1 MNFADFI
8 GQTLDDK
15 YKIER
20 ELGKGGMGTV
30 YLAMHIGTE
39 RPVAVKIIAPQ
50 FMQHTEFI
58 ERFRREARA
67 AGRLRHPNVV
77 NVTDFGFAET
87 KNGKVAYL
95 AMEYLDGCTLG
106 EILAEEQKLPLAWT
120 LDIIEQVCSAVH
132 EAHRQG
138 IIHRDLKPDN
148 IWLEPNQRGGYTV
161 KVLDFGIA
169 KLEENFSHSAEN
181 ISIDIS
187 VAPQRISAGRAT
199 IADLAGSETLLDN
212 RHSTQFAES
221 ATISQTPKQN
231 TILSEAGTL
240 VQSNE
245 SVSEDKTAIFSNIK
259 KISDEPTE
267 AGTKLISEQIVTN
280 KPGEKVSTDDNFL
293 LNQTETKELTRVG
306 AVLGTPLYMSPEQC
320 RGERLTAQSDI
331 YSLGVIAYQMLSGKT
346 PFSGDY
352 LKVME
357 AHKETAP
364 PPLEVKK
371 IPKKVKKV
379 VSSALAKNIAD
390 RPQTAQSFASEIRAE
405 SEGIGTLLR
414 RALEIYSKHLP
425 KFLGLSVLL
434 YLPLAVVT
442 LIKLVLD
449 MFYLGEQISDSAAA
463 VMSGLMTLATTFV
476 GIFCGYFVFGTTT
489 WIVAQTLAV
498 PLRPIHVRPA
508 LKATRKKWKSL
519 VGTGLLT
526 TVLSFIGYA
535 LCFIPGLIVSVLWAL
550 VAPIVMMEDLRGR
563 AAMKRSSTLVKRSLR
578 TTMAAILI
586 MFFVPFFVATL
597 TGGIVAMA
605 VESFSG
611 DRIKT
616 ETIDREVTKAQNEG
630 KPMIAIEIENGERQI
645 VIGNKRLNAGEQSG
659 ANNFSKRLREV
670 IREDATTILMLPF
683 QILIASLWSIIAALL
698 YLKTRQAGGESMQDL
713 LAQFEEAEQPRTNW
727 QRRVHERL
735 EQSGRSTV
743 SKSNSSKKTDGD
755 VKLN

>member
-1 MNFADFI
+1 MNTADFN

-30 YLAMHIGTE
+30 YLATHVGTE

-87 KNGKVAYL
+87 KDGNVAYL

-106 EILAEEQKLPLAWT
+106 EILAEEQKLPLAWS

-187 VAPQRISAGRAT
+187 IAPQRISAGRAT
-199 IADLAGSETLLDN
+199 IAGIADNETLTDN
-212 RHSTQFAES
+212 RHSTQVAES

-240 VQSNE
+240 VQSDGLI
-245 SVSEDKTAIFSNIK
+245 SEDKTAILLNDK
-259 KISDEPTE
+259 TISDEPTE
-267 AGTKLISEQIVTN
+267 PGTKLISEQIVTN
-280 KPGEKVSTDDNFL
+280 KPGEKVSTNDNFL
-293 LNQTETKELTRVG
+293 LNQPTTNELTRFG

-320 RGERLTAQSDI
+320 RGEKLTAQSDI

-364 PPLEVKK
+364 PSLEVKK

-379 VSSALAKNIAD
+379 ISSALAKNIVD
-390 RPQTAQSFASEIRAE
+390 RPQTAQAFAAEIRAR
-405 SEGIGTLLR
+405 SEGVGTLFR

-425 KFLGLSVLL
+425 KFLGLSVLF
-434 YLPLAVVT
+434 YLPVIIFTFIEVVFSA
-442 LIKLVLD
+442 
-449 MFYLGEQISDSAAA
+449 FYVSGQVSDSAAT
-463 VMSGLMTLATTFV
+463 VMSVLFFFASLSLGFLCASF
-476 GIFCGYFVFGTTT
+476 ISGTTT

-498 PLRPIHVRPA
+498 PLRPVRLRPA
-508 LKATRKKWKSL
+508 LEATRKKWKTL

-526 TVLSFIGYA
+526 AVLSFVGYA
-535 LCFIPGLIVSVLWAL
+535 FCFIPGLILSVLWAL
-550 VAPIVMMEDLRGR
+550 VSPIVMMENLRGR
-563 AAMKRSSTLVKRSLR
+563 AAMKRSTALVKRSLR
-578 TTMAAILI
+578 TTTSATLI
-586 MFFVPFFVATL
+586 MIFVPIFFGL
-597 TGGIVAMA
+597 TVGAIVEMS
-605 VESFSG
+605 VELLSNN
-611 DRIKT
+611 RIKT
-616 ETIDREVTKAQNEG
+616 ETINREVTKAQNEG
-630 KPMIAIEIENGERQI
+630 RPLITIENENGERQI
-645 VIGNKRLNAGEQSG
+645 VIGNQRFNADDQSS
-659 ANNFSKRLREV
+659 ANTFNQRLREV
-670 IREDATTILMLPF
+670 VRENAIDILTLPF
-683 QILIASLWSIIAALL
+683 QIFIVSLWSIIVALL

-735 EQSGRSTV
+735 EQSGRATG
-743 SKSNSSKKTDGD
+743 SKSNSLRKTDGA
-755 VKLN
+755 VTGN